1 MATHRSLTVLA
12 LLLSFATSSPPS
24 FAQIGNPFSRGGS
37 NNNNSAVSLQRD
49 LPPVVNLENTR
60 IKLEVTAAGSPPQ
73 YTQTLQTKL
82 TTSIQGDK
90 RFVVD
95 PQSPNTLVNL
105 TILKAAVTRGNSTAT
120 VAGKQVQVTRV
131 TGNIQTVFQVI
142 DVVTKKPMD
151 STPVES
157 VFDRSYVIPQTPK
170 LGGLGGLVG
179 NAVTPVIPTDAQ
191 VMDQLTTDITQRV
204 TRRMAATKET
214 IPLSLPDG
222 DLKSQQDK
230 VKNKQW
236 VALYDELDVMKPPNS
251 PEGQAQRQYWMGVAK
266 EAQAYETQNRDDARK
281 SLLTSVRHY
290 QDAAKIQ
297 IDKPEYGDSARRA
310 EESVVLL
317 AGPSPD
323 AATSGNS
330 ATLVSSNSNSKGVSS
345 NSDTMTNDHVIQLVK
360 SGMDAAFLVEIVND
374 AKSPNFDVSPN
385 GLVRLSQEKVP
396 TNVIQAMRK
405 RAAGQ

>member
-1 MATHRSLTVLA
+1 MARHRSLTVLA
-12 LLLSFATSSPPS
+12 LSLSFAVSARPS

-60 IKLEVTAAGSPPQ
+60 IKLEVNSAGTPAQ
-73 YTQTLQTKL
+73 FTQTLQTKL

-105 TILKAAVTRGNSTAT
+105 TVLKAAVSRSNSTTT
-120 VAGKQVQVTRV
+120 VAGKQVQITRV

-142 DVVTKKPMD
+142 DVVTRKPMD

-236 VALYDELDVMKPPNS
+236 VALYDELDVMKQPNS
-251 PEGQAQRQYWMGVAK
+251 PEGQAQRQFWMGVAK
-266 EAQAYETQNRDDARK
+266 EAQAYESQNRDDARK

-290 QDAAKIQ
+290 QEAAKIQ

-317 AGPSPD
+317 AGPTPD
-323 AATSGNS
+323 GARNS
-330 ATLVSSNSNSKGVSS
+330 ATLVSSNATSSGVSS

-360 SGMDAAFLVEIVND
+360 SGMDQALLVEIVND

-396 TNVIQAMRK
+396 SNVIQAMRK
-405 RAAGQ
+405 RAGGQ